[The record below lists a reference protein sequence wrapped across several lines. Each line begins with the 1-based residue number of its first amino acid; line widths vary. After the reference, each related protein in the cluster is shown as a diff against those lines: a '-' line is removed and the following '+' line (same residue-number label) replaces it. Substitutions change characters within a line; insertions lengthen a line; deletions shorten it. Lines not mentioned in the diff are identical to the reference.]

1 MKAGGAKG
9 RGGTGGQGQGN
20 APPGEAP
27 PGETG
32 NKAEQLAGH
41 RHQGEMIG
49 SFFEKGAAP
58 AGESQAELVEAI
70 RASQRVAEESLEKE
84 RIPAELREV
93 AKQYF
98 EKLNE
103 RVQGD

>member
-1 MKAGGAKG
+1 MTPG
-9 RGGTGGQGQGN
+9 RGNGGTGGQGRGSS
-20 APPGEAP
+20 PPGEDPLAK
-27 PGETG
+27 TG
-32 NKAEQLAGH
+32 TKEEHVTGP
-41 RHQGEMIG
+41 RHKGEMIG
-49 SFFEKGAAP
+49 SFLEKGEAP
-58 AGESQAELVEAI
+58 AGESQVEIAEAV

-103 RVQGD
+103 RVQGN